1 MSLVQYA
8 ACHKNYPLKEKF
20 SAIDIWNSSKI
31 SRFVSISLHAQ
42 IKEFSCG
49 AGGGG
54 GGGLAIF
61 SPQLILQKSNGLS

>member
-54 GGGLAIF
+54 GLAIF